1 MLIMNNPDTELL
13 FPMRV
18 IPSLRDQRGEDWS
31 KLVDQIVTLPE
42 WDSSKIAFS
51 SMMMKLAGCLGCSA
65 DSFRA
70 LRGCTQC
77 SKVIIKRY
85 KGSDQD
91 LLNLFTE
98 SKVEIERIFEKPYKS
113 LKVDNDM

>member
-1 MLIMNNPDTELL
+1 MNNPDTELL

-31 KLVDQIVTLPE
+31 NLVDQIITLPE
-42 WDSSKIAFS
+42 WDFSKIAFS
-51 SMMMKLAGCLGCSA
+51 AMVMKLAGCMGCSA

-77 SKVIIKRY
+77 SKLVIKRC
-85 KGSDQD
+85 KGSDRD
-91 LLNLFTE
+91 LLNLFLE
-98 SKVEIERIFEKPYKS
+98 SKAEIKRILEKRNKNG
-113 LKVDNDM
+113 LVDNEL